1 VSDHCSMNRDED
13 VAEELAS
20 VESLLRSNDVA
31 VEMTVVDLDSA
42 RTAAGL
48 RGRMGLSSQTSE

>member
-1 VSDHCSMNRDED
+1 MGDDRSMNRDED

-31 VEMTVVDLDSA
+31 VEVTVVDLDSA
-42 RTAAGL
+42 RTAAEL
-48 RGRMGLSSQTSE
+48 TGRMSCLL